1 MKSRK
6 LIYQSGIAITLL
18 AIAWL
23 MYNFMAISIIKPV
36 TLRYEPID
44 AVHNY
49 IVFLYLGLF
58 YFLIYHIASI
68 IVLLVQIRRYKV
80 DYNLR
85 LITIIMGSIS
95 LMMFLGDAALLS
107 DIGKE
112 SQVGWDT
119 SIEWQMLRS
128 LHIFHGLYM
137 ISVLYLT
144 IKAFREMISEKTD
157 QDIGKDE
164 VIFTA
169 AQYVG
174 ILCGV
179 MGLQSIISHLALNR
193 SIEFIKSVIPWNM
206 LFILIPYGIL
216 VLFWIVIKFSE
227 TPFKW
232 YDEKQWQDVCKT
244 AFITLMISLTA
255 ILIFYLTSFKVMTI
269 NLALVGFPAILY
281 FALLVFSGGIL
292 YFSKFN

>member
-68 IVLLVQIRRYKV
+68 IVLLVQIRRYKL
-80 DYNLR
+80 DYKLR

-95 LMMFLGDAALLS
+95 LMMLLGDAALLS

-179 MGLQSIISHLALNR
+179 MGLQSIISHLVLNR
-193 SIEFIKSVIPWNM
+193 SIEFNHI
-206 LFILIPYGIL
+206 
-216 VLFWIVIKFSE
+216 
-227 TPFKW
+227 
-232 YDEKQWQDVCKT
+232 
-244 AFITLMISLTA
+244 
-255 ILIFYLTSFKVMTI
+255 
-269 NLALVGFPAILY
+269 
-281 FALLVFSGGIL
+281 VFSL
-292 YFSKFN
+292 L